1 MCFIFSSEIKQK
13 LDCSGVYYV
22 YFPNTQQTITT
33 QVISTKEFTIVECI
47 KKKTKKKTN
56 PKLKKK
62 NANTI
67 VIFF

>member
-33 QVISTKEFTIVECI
+33 QVISTKEFTIAECI
-47 KKKTKKKTN
+47 KKKKNNN